1 MNKVIVIGSPGAG
14 KSYFSKQLASSIELP
29 LYHLDNI
36 YWKEDRTHIS
46 RDELILKMNE
56 IMGGDKWIIDG
67 NYISTIEHR
76 ISRAETIFFLDFPTK
91 VCMEG
96 IASRVGVKRDDMP
109 WTEDE
114 LDPEFRKF
122 VEEFQAET
130 QPLIDEILSRYPDKE
145 LYRFTSRED
154 IRRFMEDL

>member
-46 RDELILKMNE
+46 RDELILKMND
-56 IMGGDKWIIDG
+56 IMDGDKWIIDG
-67 NYISTIEHR
+67 NYMST
-76 ISRAETIFFLDFPTK
+76 K
-91 VCMEG
+91 
-96 IASRVGVKRDDMP
+96 
-109 WTEDE
+109 
-114 LDPEFRKF
+114 
-122 VEEFQAET
+122 
-130 QPLIDEILSRYPDKE
+130 

>member
-1 MNKVIVIGSPGAG
+1 MEKIIVIGSPGAG
-14 KSYFSKQLASSIELP
+14 KSYFSKRLASVLDLP

-36 YWKEDRTHIS
+36 YWNEDRTHIS
-46 RDELILKMNE
+46 REELILKMNE
-56 IMGGDKWIIDG
+56 IMDGDKWLIDG
-67 NYISTIEHR
+67 NYISTMELR
-76 ISRAETIFFLDFPTK
+76 VSRAETIFFLDFPTE

-96 IASRVGVKRDDMP
+96 IASRVGVIRDDMP

-114 LDPEFRKF
+114 LDPEFQRF
-122 VEEFQAET
+122 VEEFQSET
-130 QPLIDEILSRYPDKE
+130 KPRIDEILSHYPDKK